1 MLLCRPPYCLFRW
14 AFIWASRT
22 VVVAYILEVFAAMLY
37 PRHICMLKGVLFSLF
52 TSSVRLLSGSTKLSP
67 QQYRYLAWSIASS
80 AMLFSGPLYCFR
92 RWALTWAWIMFTANI
107 LEVFASFLYLR
118 HICMLKGVLFSLFPS
133 SIMLVLRSTL
143 KSPQQ
148 YWYLGLGYCLL
159 GNALICSF
167 VLSPKVSS
175 YQHLKNC
182 RRSIYPLGICSI
194 VIPAAYL
201 NAEGCIVFTFHFI
214 SKPHISVYNIV
225 SSAMLIS
232 GL

>member
-1 MLLCRPPYCLFRW
+1 
-14 AFIWASRT
+14 
-22 VVVAYILEVFAAMLY
+22 MLY
-37 PRHICMLKGVLFSLF
+37 PQHICMLKGVLFSLF
-52 TSSVRLLSGSTKLSP
+52 TSSVRLIPGSTILSP
-67 QQYRYLAWSIASS
+67 LQYRYLAWSIASS
-80 AMLFSGPLYCFR
+80 AMLFSGPLY
-92 RWALTWAWIMFTANI
+92 WLLYSGLTSFCRTVFTANI
-107 LEVFASFLYLR
+107 LEEFASFLYLR

-133 SIMLVLRSTL
+133 SVTLILRPTV

-159 GNALICSF
+159 SNVLICAF

-182 RRSIYPLGICSI
+182 HRSTYPRGICSI

-201 NAEGCIVFTFHFI
+201 NAEGYIVFTFHFV

-225 SSAMLIS
+225 SSAVLIS
-232 GL
+232 DL

>member
-1 MLLCRPPYCLFRW
+1 
-14 AFIWASRT
+14 
-22 VVVAYILEVFAAMLY
+22 
-37 PRHICMLKGVLFSLF
+37 
-52 TSSVRLLSGSTKLSP
+52 
-67 QQYRYLAWSIASS
+67 
-80 AMLFSGPLYCFR
+80 
-92 RWALTWAWIMFTANI
+92 MFTANI

-133 SIMLVLRSTL
+133 SIMLILRPTV

-148 YWYLGLGYCLL
+148 YWYLGLRYCLL

-201 NAEGCIVFTFHFI
+201 NAEGCIVFTFHFV
-214 SKPHISVYNIV
+214 SKPHINVYNIV
-225 SSAMLIS
+225 SSTVLIS